1 MSKKSVVCS
10 ILALSM
16 ILIGT
21 GYAYW
26 TDTLN
31 VTSKATTGDLDVTF
45 VDLGLYAQYSNETAN
60 GQWSIIDGIGKD
72 GYVASNFFERGT
84 SDYNS
89 IAAPGK
95 IDAYYDRAE
104 GYNSVEF
111 DAELKDAA
119 PIDKTVGPYGAG
131 VVNGSDN
138 IVITIDN
145 MYPGYAQTFRTDIV
159 NLGSIAAKLSKLN
172 FEVSG
177 IAGKG
182 GIPINQ
188 TTKDMLGIAL
198 LIEREYQVPGEEG
211 VNVFELCKAMN
222 LDSSKYFTVGNVEF
236 IRLSALETVSK
247 EVLAKYSTL
256 LALPNENR
264 MDLFI
269 GIAMD
274 PDAQGI
280 YTSGSTKVMS
290 GNDDSLSQETGA
302 QISIDLLWDQ
312 FNEGVDAQTT
322 NILEEQNR

>member
-1 MSKKSVVCS
+1 MSKKSVICS

-31 VTSKATTGDLDVTF
+31 VTSKASTGDLDVTF
-45 VDLGLYAQYSNETAN
+45 VDLGLYAQYSNEAGC
-60 GQWSIIDGIGKD
+60 GQWSIIDGIGKE
-72 GYVASNFFERGT
+72 GYVASNYFERGT

-95 IDAYYDRAE
+95 VDAYYDRAE

-111 DAELKDAA
+111 NAELQDAA

-138 IVITIDN
+138 IVLTIDN
-145 MYPGYAQTFRTDIV
+145 MYPGYAQTFRSDIV
-159 NLGSIAAKLSKLN
+159 NLGSIAAKLSKIN

-177 IAGKG
+177 IGGKG
-182 GIPINQ
+182 GAPLNE
-188 TTKDMLGIAL
+188 TTKNMLGVAL
-198 LIEREYQVPGEEG
+198 LIEREHQVPGEDG
-211 VNVFELCKAMN
+211 VNVFELAKALK
-222 LDSSKYFTVGNVEF
+222 LDQSKYFKVGDVEF
-236 IRLSALETVSK
+236 VRLSALNEISK
-247 EVLAKYSTL
+247 EVLEEYSTL

-274 PDAQGI
+274 PDAQGV
-280 YTSGSTKVMS
+280 YTSGSSKVMS

-302 QISIDLLWDQ
+302 QVSIDLLWDQ
-312 FNEGVDAQTT
+312 FNQGTDGKTS
-322 NILEEQNR
+322 NILKEQNR